1 MRERQAL
8 LLIWCFAPFT
18 RLASKEPV
26 EFVDPLIG
34 TAHDGQ
40 TYPAAGVPFG
50 MTQWTP
56 QTRDLETK
64 CVSPYYYKDTRI
76 QGFRGTHEWSGSC
89 TQDYGSFTIM
99 PETGTPKIGADA
111 RSSAFRRDRE
121 HASPW
126 QYRVTLD
133 DYGID
138 AEITGSMRSGFL
150 RFSFPRSQE
159 ASVVVQVN
167 TKPGE
172 GEIHIDQKAREIYGF
187 NPVHRIYAGSG
198 KAAGFSGYFVAQ
210 FSEPFAHSGNTRE
223 TGQPVAYVRFAA
235 RTANAIS
242 VRVGTSFTS
251 FEEARKNLGAELPN
265 WNFERARDQARA
277 EWSRMLSK
285 LEIHGVSDR
294 QQTIFY
300 TALYH
305 ALLMPRTFSDWDGS
319 YPGFA
324 GEGKTETAKG
334 FVYYDDFSLW
344 DTFRALHPLLT
355 ILDPKRSQDMAQS
368 LVAKGQ
374 EGGWIPTFPGW
385 NSYTSEMIGDHDV
398 EMIVDAYAKGIRGF
412 DIAEAYRLMW
422 QNATKTPAADLYA
435 DGRGRRALASYLRYG
450 YIPLEDPVKEAFHK
464 NEQVSRTLEYAY
476 DDFVLA
482 QLAKA
487 LGMTED
493 YQALM
498 QRARNWRNVIDP
510 KVGFARGRHADGS
523 WDEPF
528 DPAGKYQYIT
538 EGLPFQ
544 YTFFVPQDI
553 PGLVKLMGGPEVF
566 NRRLDEIFAKNYYDH
581 GNEPSHHIAYLYD
594 YAGEAWKTQDQVRKI
609 LTKEYGTGP
618 DGLSGND
625 DCGQIS
631 AWYVLS
637 AMGLYPVAPG
647 IPNYEIGSPLFPEV
661 VIHLAD
667 GKRTVITATGTSD
680 ANRYIQ
686 SASINGKR
694 STRSWISHAELIQ
707 GGSIVF
713 RMSSAPNRNWGSKPQ
728 DFPPDLMDGEKPT
741 AAMAW

>member
-1 MRERQAL
+1 MRNKQL
-8 LLIWCFAPFT
+8 SGLILCLTSTAVLSA
-18 RLASKEPV
+18 RDPV
-26 EFVDPLIG
+26 EWVDPLIG
-34 TAHDGQ
+34 SSHDGQ
-40 TYPAAGVPFG
+40 TYPAAGAPFG

-56 QTRDLETK
+56 QTRDKETK
-64 CVSPYYYKDTRI
+64 CVSPYYFKDTRI

-99 PETGTPKIGADA
+99 PETGPLKTGAEA
-111 RSSAFRRDRE
+111 RSSAFRRDHE

-126 QYRVTLD
+126 LYQVTLD

-138 AEITGSMRSGFL
+138 AEMTGSVRSGFL
-150 RFSFPRSQE
+150 RFSFPASRE
-159 ASVVVQVN
+159 ASIVVQVN
-167 TKPGE
+167 SKPGE
-172 GEIHIDQKAREIYGF
+172 GEIHVDKRAREIYGF

-198 KAAGFSGYFVAQ
+198 KPAGFNGYFVAK
-210 FSEPFAHSGNTRE
+210 FSEAFTGGGNVNE
-223 TGQPVAYVRFAA
+223 AGQPIAYVKFG
-235 RTANAIS
+235 ANQEHRIG

-251 FEEARKNLGAELPN
+251 VEEARKNLESEIPD
-265 WNFERARDQARA
+265 WNFEAARDRARA

-285 LEIHGVSDR
+285 LEIRGASEQ

-305 ALLMPRTFSDWDGS
+305 ALLMPRTFSDVDGS

-355 ILDPKRSQDMAQS
+355 ILDPQRSQDMAQS

-374 EGGWIPTFPGW
+374 QGGWIPIFPGW
-385 NSYTSEMIGDHDV
+385 NSYTAEMIGDHDV

-412 DIAEAYRLMW
+412 DVEEAYRLML
-422 QNATKTPAADLYA
+422 QNATKTPPPALYA
-435 DGRGRRALASYLRYG
+435 DGRGRRALASYLQYG
-450 YIPLEDPVKEAFHK
+450 YIPLEDPVKDAFHT

-487 LGMTED
+487 LGKTGD

-498 QRARNWRNVIDP
+498 KRAENWRNVIDP
-510 KVGFARGRHADGS
+510 KIGFARGRHADGS
-523 WDEPF
+523 WAEPF
-528 DPAGKYQYIT
+528 DPGGKYKYVT

-544 YTFFVPQDI
+544 YTFFVPHNI
-553 PGLVKLMGGPEVF
+553 PGLIKLMGGAETF
-566 NRRLDEIFAKNYYDH
+566 NRRLDEIFAKNYYEH

-594 YAGEAWKTQDQVRKI
+594 YAGEAWKTQDHVRQI

-637 AMGLYPVAPG
+637 AIGFYPVAPG
-647 IPNYEIGSPLFPEV
+647 VPVYEIGSPLFPEV

-667 GKRTVITATGTSD
+667 GKQTVITATGASD
-680 ANRYIQ
+680 ENRYIQ
-686 SASINGKR
+686 SARVNGKS
-694 STRSWISHAELIQ
+694 STRTWISHAELIQ
-707 GGSIVF
+707 GGHIEF
-713 RMSSAPNRNWGSKPQ
+713 QMGHTPNKSWGSKPQ
-728 DFPPDLMDGEKPT
+728 DFPPDLMGAAKPT
-741 AAMAW
+741 AAIAR